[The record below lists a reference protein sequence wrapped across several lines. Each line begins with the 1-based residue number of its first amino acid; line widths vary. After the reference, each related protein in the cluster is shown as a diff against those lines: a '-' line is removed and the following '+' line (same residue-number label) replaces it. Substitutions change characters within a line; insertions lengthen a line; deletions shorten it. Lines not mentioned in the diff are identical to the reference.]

1 MYFDIKSNKSSKKM
15 SWVLLGLFSR
25 KVVFVE
31 VLKLKNLYKI
41 ASSLSNAITFLKKML
56 NNKIQRLMSIWVII
70 DTFKSDDV
78 IRRPEN
84 EFQRQLVT
92 SPPLPH
98 SKQGYSCVLKIPRN
112 VISFKI
118 SMMFFIFLKGHIVL
132 TLIIFKGVCIFHYTV
147 SRGNIQKHPPE
158 VLCKKRSGAQAGI
171 FQARTG
177 FCKLGHICLKV
188 M

>member
-84 EFQRQLVT
+84 AILALV
-92 SPPLPH
+92 SYLPPPSLTH
-98 SKQGYSCVLKIPRN
+98 SK
-112 VISFKI
+112 
-118 SMMFFIFLKGHIVL
+118 
-132 TLIIFKGVCIFHYTV
+132 
-147 SRGNIQKHPPE
+147 
-158 VLCKKRSGAQAGI
+158 
-171 FQARTG
+171 
-177 FCKLGHICLKV
+177 
-188 M
+188 

>member
-1 MYFDIKSNKSSKKM
+1 M
-15 SWVLLGLFSR
+15 SWALLGLFSR
-25 KVVFVE
+25 KVVFLE
-31 VLKLKNLYKI
+31 ILKLKNIYKI
-41 ASSLSNAITFLKKML
+41 ASPLSNAITFLKKML
-56 NNKIQRLMSIWVII
+56 NNKIQRLLSIWVII

-158 VLCKKRSGAQAGI
+158 VLCKKGLVHRQESFRPGQ
-171 FQARTG
+171 G
-177 FCKLGHICLKV
+177 FVNQGTYV
-188 M
+188 

>member
-1 MYFDIKSNKSSKKM
+1 M
-15 SWVLLGLFSR
+15 SWALLGLFSR
-25 KVVFVE
+25 KVVFLE
-31 VLKLKNLYKI
+31 ILKLKNLYKI

-92 SPPLPH
+92 SRPLPH

-158 VLCKKRSGAQAGI
+158 VLCKKGLVHRQESFRPGQ
-171 FQARTG
+171 G
-177 FCKLGHICLKV
+177 FVNQGTYV
-188 M
+188 